1 MNTSRGITIAVCSV
15 LLALLVLVI
24 SGLEPRPN
32 LISEAHADKERLPP
46 ATLAAFQQALQSS
59 IHESAASTL
68 EAIEAQAIVLA
79 RIDATIVELAAA
91 EEAVAAAAEEAVVAA
106 AEEAATKAAALPIVV
121 RRSNTVWNVEGN
133 WNYTTEQLA
142 AHLQNYH
149 GINADGYTREELK
162 IMHDNIHNGYAAT
175 GGNAAGVGEKGTR
188 SVQTSTYQR
197 PSSSKSR
204 GVFGRVIAA
213 PFESVYGQKSS
224 RRSSRS
230 NYCPSGG
237 CPN

>member
-24 SGLEPRPN
+24 SGLGPRPN

-46 ATLAAFQQALQSS
+46 ATVAAFQQALQSS

-68 EAIEAQAIVLA
+68 EAIEAQASVLA
-79 RIDATIVELAAA
+79 RIDANIVELAAA
-91 EEAVAAAAEEAVVAA
+91 EEAAAAAEEAAAAA
-106 AEEAATKAAALPIVV
+106 AEEAATKAAALPTVV
-121 RRSNTVWNVEGN
+121 RRSNMVWNVEGT

-142 AHLQNYH
+142 AHLQNSH
-149 GINADGYTREELK
+149 GINVDGYAREELK

-175 GGNAAGVGEKGTR
+175 GGNVAGGGEKGTR

-197 PSSSKSR
+197 PSSSNSR

-213 PFESVYGQKSS
+213 PFESVYGKKSS

>member
-79 RIDATIVELAAA
+79 RIDATSVELAAA
-91 EEAVAAAAEEAVVAA
+91 EEEVAL
-106 AEEAATKAAALPIVV
+106 ALHP
-121 RRSNTVWNVEGN
+121 
-133 WNYTTEQLA
+133 
-142 AHLQNYH
+142 
-149 GINADGYTREELK
+149 
-162 IMHDNIHNGYAAT
+162 
-175 GGNAAGVGEKGTR
+175 VGEHLADHENRDDVGK
-188 SVQTSTYQR
+188 
-197 PSSSKSR
+197 
-204 GVFGRVIAA
+204 
-213 PFESVYGQKSS
+213 E
-224 RRSSRS
+224 
-230 NYCPSGG
+230 N
-237 CPN
+237 